1 MSSFDEISRTKR
13 KSDASNSAFFAGL
26 TAFLSASAFAGLFHY
41 AATRTLS
48 SYRLLHPQPKTFFV
62 TSFVVAITIINAER
76 AQLGKIDE
84 FRDTLEE
91 KRIQEL
97 KKSLG

>member
-1 MSSFDEISRTKR
+1 MSFDEIARSIR
-13 KSDASNSAFFAGL
+13 KSEASQSAFFAGF
-26 TAFLSASAFAGLFHY
+26 TAFVSASAFAGLVHV

-48 SYRLLHPQPKTFFV
+48 SYRLLHPQPKTFLLS
-62 TSFVVAITIINAER
+62 SFVVAVTIINAER

-97 KKSLG
+97 KKSSMG